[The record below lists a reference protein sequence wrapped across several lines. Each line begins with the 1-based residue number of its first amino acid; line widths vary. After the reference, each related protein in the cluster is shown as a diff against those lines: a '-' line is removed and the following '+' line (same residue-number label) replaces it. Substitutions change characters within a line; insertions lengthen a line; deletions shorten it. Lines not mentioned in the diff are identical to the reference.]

1 MIAVM
6 KKRIKTLS
14 KIIHIKTGL
23 MNGLRM
29 IMSGYIKDELKIEGK
44 IEEKNDLLKENEL
57 HFKRLL
63 TKEKL
68 DIQKIRNISLEYDL
82 NQKEKKELNESR
94 KRLTEKID
102 ELIGRITEVHKEI
115 KLFGSLKEKRQQ
127 DINEEQEKIEQKM
140 NDESANNQY
149 LRKMKTLTVIILLIL
164 SPIIVNAGKITR
176 QTDSNSSS
184 YLYENQIKASISN
197 LKSLKTKV
205 MAEQNRLQTLIKK
218 YNDARSAMEATAKQL
233 ENRNYKMI
241 GSIYGNTDPQ
251 SSAKS
256 LSLLSS
262 VDAAEILSAMPGRK
276 AGKILSVMKS
286 STASRI
292 TLEMI
297 KLGVIK

>member
-6 KKRIKTLS
+6 RRRIKTLS

-115 KLFGSLKEKRQQ
+115 KLFGSLKERRQQ

-164 SPIIVNAGKITR
+164 SPIIVNAGKVTKP
-176 QTDSNSSS
+176 TDSNSSS
-184 YLYENQIKASISN
+184 YLYENQIKTSISN
-197 LKSLKTKV
+197 LKNLKTKV

-262 VDAAEILSAMPGRK
+262 VDAAKILSAMPGRK
-276 AGKILSVMKS
+276 AGKILSVMKA
-286 STASRI
+286 STASKI

>member
-1 MIAVM
+1 MIAM
-6 KKRIKTLS
+6 MRKRIKTLS

-44 IEEKNDLLKENEL
+44 IKEKNDLLKKNEL
-57 HFKRLL
+57 QFKRLL

-68 DIQKIRNISLEYDL
+68 NIQKIRNISLEYDL
-82 NQKEKKELNESR
+82 NQKEKKELNQSR

-164 SPIIVNAGKITR
+164 FPVIVNAGKVTN
-176 QTDSNSSS
+176 QTSSNSSS

-205 MAEQNRLQTLIKK
+205 MAEQKRLQALIKK

-262 VDAAEILSAMPGRK
+262 VDAAKILSAMPGRK
-276 AGKILSVMKS
+276 AGKILSVMGAA
-286 STASRI
+286 TASRI

>member
-164 SPIIVNAGKITR
+164 SPIIVSAGKITR

-262 VDAAEILSAMPGRK
+262 VDAAKILSAMPGRK

-286 STASRI
+286 STASKI

>member
-23 MNGLRM
+23 MNGLRI

-164 SPIIVNAGKITR
+164 SPIIVSAGKITR

-262 VDAAEILSAMPGRK
+262 VDAAKILSAMPGRK

-286 STASRI
+286 STASKI